1 MKKGRKWK
9 KSRKFTLR
17 RFRTRPRIHIRRIR
31 RFPPVSRRP
40 VGPVRSRNPF
50 WYRSR
55 NRYLGSGCS
64 RNRRS
69 KNRRSRNRLLY
80 APLGCSRNL
89 LCCCSRI
96 LRSRIRFV
104 PEKLFISL
112 FIILYFIFKII
123 FCYLVYKIYNR
134 SR

>member
-1 MKKGRKWK
+1 MGVLVRNMKFLVSLVFISFASAAKNSQEVTGHKSLEEKSLKKGRKWK

-17 RFRTRPRIHIRRIR
+17 RFRTR

-40 VGPVRSRNPF
+40 VGPVRSRNPS

-89 LCCCSRI
+89 LCC
-96 LRSRIRFV
+96 
-104 PEKLFISL
+104 
-112 FIILYFIFKII
+112 
-123 FCYLVYKIYNR
+123 
-134 SR
+134 